1 MLTHLSGGLLLKPV
15 YGFAILPVRA
25 KREPCQALF
34 ERIVKMPKA
43 AARVGVNGF
52 GVIGKRVA
60 DAVTKQDDM
69 KLIGVSDVV
78 GDYRVKLGQMKGY
91 QIYASVPEKLPDM
104 KKAGVEVA
112 GTLEELVKKI
122 DVIVDCTPAG
132 LGAKNKAMYEKA
144 GIKSIFQ
151 GGEKHDLTGSSFVA
165 QCNYEENLN
174 RGATRVVSCNTT
186 GICRTVGTLQNTIGV
201 KKARVVLFRRG
212 TDPWESH
219 KAGLINT
226 VVPEAHIPSHQGPDA
241 QTIIPKLNITT
252 MAARGPFNLGH
263 LHFAMVQ
270 LKGEPEKK
278 DVLKV
283 FKSTP
288 RLAPVRTSDG
298 IDSMNAVAEMM
309 RDLGRVRADMWEV
322 AFWEDILDVTDGEAN
337 MVYQVHNE
345 SVVVP
350 ENVDAIRALTGLES
364 EGRRSIAKTNEAMG
378 IGNKFL

>member
-1 MLTHLSGGLLLKPV
+1 
-15 YGFAILPVRA
+15 
-25 KREPCQALF
+25 
-34 ERIVKMPKA
+34 MPKA
-43 AARVGVNGF
+43 TARVGVNGF

-60 DAVTKQDDM
+60 DAVSKQNDM
-69 KLIGVSDVV
+69 KLVGVSDVV

-91 QIYASVPEKLPDM
+91 QIYASVPDKLPDM
-104 KKAGVEVA
+104 KKTGIEVA

-132 LGAKNKAMYEKA
+132 FGAKNKAMYDKI

-151 GGEKHDLTGSSFVA
+151 GGEKHELTGSSFVA

-252 MAARGPFNLGH
+252 IAARGPFNLGH

-283 FKSTP
+283 LKSAP
-288 RLAPVRTSDG
+288 RVAPVRTSDG

-322 AFWEDILDVTDGEAN
+322 AFWEDILDVTDGEAY

-378 IGNKFL
+378 IGNKFI

>member
-1 MLTHLSGGLLLKPV
+1 
-15 YGFAILPVRA
+15 
-25 KREPCQALF
+25 
-34 ERIVKMPKA
+34 MPKTA
-43 AARVGVNGF
+43 VRVGVNGF

-60 DAVTKQDDM
+60 DAVSKQNDM
-69 KLIGVSDVV
+69 KLVGVSDVA

-91 QIYASVPEKLPDM
+91 QIYASIPEKLPDM
-104 KKAGVEVA
+104 KRAGVEVI
-112 GTLEELVKKI
+112 GTL
-122 DVIVDCTPAG
+122 
-132 LGAKNKAMYEKA
+132 
-144 GIKSIFQ
+144 
-151 GGEKHDLTGSSFVA
+151 H
-165 QCNYEENLN
+165 
-174 RGATRVVSCNTT
+174 
-186 GICRTVGTLQNTIGV
+186 NTIGV

-219 KAGLINT
+219 KTGLINT

-278 DVLKV
+278 DVLQVLKGA
-283 FKSTP
+283 P

-298 IDSMNAVAEMM
+298 VDSMNAVAEMM

-350 ENVDAIRALTGLES
+350 ENVDAVRALTGLES
-364 EGRRSIAKTNEAMG
+364 EGSRSIAKTNEAMG

>member
-1 MLTHLSGGLLLKPV
+1 
-15 YGFAILPVRA
+15 
-25 KREPCQALF
+25 
-34 ERIVKMPKA
+34 MPKA
-43 AARVGVNGF
+43 PARVGVNGF

-60 DAVTKQDDM
+60 DAVSKQNDM
-69 KLIGVSDVV
+69 KLVGVSDVV

-132 LGAKNKAMYEKA
+132 LGAKNKAMYDKA

-165 QCNYEENLN
+165 QCNYDENLN
-174 RGATRVVSCNTT
+174 RDATRVVSCNTT

-298 IDSMNAVAEMM
+298 VDSMNAVTEMM

>member
-1 MLTHLSGGLLLKPV
+1 MLTSLRGRLVLKPV
-15 YGFAILPVRA
+15 SECAILPVRA

-34 ERIVKMPKA
+34 ERIIKMPKVP
-43 AARVGVNGF
+43 ARVGVNGF

-60 DAVTKQDDM
+60 DAVSKQDDM
-69 KLIGVSDVV
+69 KLVGVSDVV

-104 KKAGVEVA
+104 KMAGVEVA

-132 LGAKNKAMYEKA
+132 LGAKNKAMYDKA

-226 VVPEAHIPSHQGPDA
+226 VVPEPHIPSHQGPDA

-298 IDSMNAVAEMM
+298 VDSMNAVAEMM